1 MREKLGSC
9 VGSYL
14 ETLFR
19 VASEAE
25 CTGAAGERMTLDD
38 ACARVCN
45 LCHDSHDGGGK
56 IMFIGN
62 GGSMGIAA
70 HMAVDFSKNGSLR
83 SMAFGDS
90 AVLTCLSNDFG
101 YHDVFARQIEWH
113 GNALDVLMAIS
124 SSGESPNILK
134 GARAAGLKGSRV
146 VTFSG
151 FREDNPLR
159 RMGDVNF
166 YVRAKEYG
174 FVELA
179 HQSLLHAMLDL
190 DRGWKPNRQP
200 QTPRV
205 LRRVAHG

>member
-1 MREKLGSC
+1 MHEKCCSY
-9 VGSYL
+9 VRSYL
-14 ETLFR
+14 ESLFR
-19 VASEAE
+19 ATCEAE
-25 CTGAAGERMTLDD
+25 CTGAGGERMTLDD
-38 ACARVCN
+38 ACVRVCN
-45 LCHDSHDGGGK
+45 LCHDSHDSGGK
-56 IMFIGN
+56 VMFIGN

-70 HMAVDFSKNGSLR
+70 HMAVDFSKNGGLR
-83 SMAFGDS
+83 SMALGDS

-113 GNALDVLMAIS
+113 GNAFDVLVAIS

-134 GARAAGLKGSRV
+134 GVRAAGLKGSRI

-166 YVRAKEYG
+166 YVRAREYG

-179 HQSLLHAMLDL
+179 HQSLLHAMLDV
-190 DRGWKPNRQP
+190 DRGWKPNSQL
-200 QTPRV
+200 QTPRP
-205 LRRVAHG
+205 LRVAHG